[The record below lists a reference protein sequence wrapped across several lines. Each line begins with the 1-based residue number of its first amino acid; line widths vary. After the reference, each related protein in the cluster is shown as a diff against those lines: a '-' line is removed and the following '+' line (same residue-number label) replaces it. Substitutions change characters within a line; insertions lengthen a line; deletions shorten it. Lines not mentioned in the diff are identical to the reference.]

1 MIFRRVVFVYGKG
14 KNKKTGLEKDLSFYY
29 ITCSCLDGAL
39 NLTGTQAS
47 CTDIDMARNTLNNS
61 LNALNIGLPGSV
73 GTSVGM
79 GDLDTKGNALTA
91 KIALCHLLHLLAIK

>member
-1 MIFRRVVFVYGKG
+1 MLF
-14 KNKKTGLEKDLSFYY
+14 
-29 ITCSCLDGAL
+29 LDGAL

-47 CTDIDMARNTLNNS
+47 CTDIDMAGRTLNNS
-61 LNALNIGLPGSV
+61 LDALNIGLPGSV

-79 GDLDTKGNALTA
+79 GNLDTKGNALTA

>member
-1 MIFRRVVFVYGKG
+1 MCLRA
-14 KNKKTGLEKDLSFYY
+14 
-29 ITCSCLDGAL
+29 LDGAL
-39 NLTGTQAS
+39 YLTGTQAS
-47 CTDIDMARNTLNNS
+47 CTDIDMARSTLNNS

-79 GDLDTKGNALTA
+79 GNLDTKGNALTA